1 MRYEK
6 DGSVTVLA
14 EKFEG
19 KSFNAPNAIV
29 VHAIGGICLTHH
41 EYGISGHYEGN
52 KAPISMKEASYRI
65 DSLDGKT
72 TKVTDNLF
80 RPNGLCFSQT
90 IPGSISRTQE
100 RRTILGRLE
109 TAWFSTFWTGGSLP
123 TVGNSPRWR

>member
-19 KSFNAPNAIV
+19 KSLNAPNAIV
-29 VHAIGGICLTHH
+29 VHPVGDMWFTYHKH
-41 EYGISGHYEGN
+41 EISGHYEGN
-52 KAPISMKEASYRI
+52 KAPISMKEAIYRI
-65 DSLDGKT
+65 DSLDSKT

-90 IPGSISRTQE
+90 IPGSISRTRE
-100 RRTILGRLE
+100 RRTIPGRLG
-109 TAWFSTFWTGGSLP
+109 TAWFSTF
-123 TVGNSPRWR
+123 